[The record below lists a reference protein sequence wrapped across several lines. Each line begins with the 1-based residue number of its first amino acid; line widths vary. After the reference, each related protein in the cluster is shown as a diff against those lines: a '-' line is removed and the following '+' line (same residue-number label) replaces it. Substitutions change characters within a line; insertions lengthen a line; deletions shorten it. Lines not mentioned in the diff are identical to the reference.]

1 MPEGHTIHQ
10 LARDHRRLLRG
21 RRLTVSSPQGRFAA
35 GAAALDGQCLDGVD
49 AYGKHLFYEWSSGD
63 LLHVHLGLFGRFL
76 LHRGEPPP
84 PLGAI
89 RVRLSAGD
97 DDRPPVTL
105 DLRGPTECGIGTPDD
120 RAAVV
125 ARLGPDP
132 LRADADPQ
140 RFYARAGRTNR
151 AIGAVLLDQSVIAG
165 LGNVYRS
172 EVLFVCGV
180 DPRRPGRDLSGDEL
194 ACLWET
200 ARSMLRKGVRDKR
213 IVTVDPGELDV
224 RAGDGPRRGETTYV
238 YHRPICLRC
247 GSTIER
253 FELGNRMSYA
263 CPVCQR

>member
-21 RRLTVSSPQGRFAA
+21 RPVAVSSPQGRFSA
-35 GAAALDGQCLDGVD
+35 GAAAIDGQRLDD
-49 AYGKHLFYEWSSGD
+49 IEAYGKHLFYEWSSGD

-76 LHRGEPPP
+76 LHRGEAPAPV
-84 PLGAI
+84 GAI
-89 RVRLSAGD
+89 RLRLTASD
-97 DDRPPVTL
+97 DERPPVTL
-105 DLRGPTECGIGTPDD
+105 DLRGPTECAIGTPED
-120 RAAVV
+120 RDAIV

-132 LRADADPQ
+132 LRTDAEPD
-140 RFYARAGRTNR
+140 RFFARAGRTSR

-180 DPRRPGRDLSGDEL
+180 DPRRSGRDLSAAEL
-194 ACLWET
+194 QCLWDT
-200 ARSMLRKGVRDKR
+200 ARSMLRKGVRDRR
-213 IVTVDPGELDV
+213 IVTVDPSELDV
-224 RAGDGPRRGETTYV
+224 RADQGPRRGETTYV

-253 FELGNRMSYA
+253 FELANRMSYA
-263 CPVCQR
+263 CPQCQR